1 MFLTKLENGDYRPTY
16 SSDSAESAKIGI
28 GTEVKATRARNAK
41 HHRKGMALLKL
52 GFDNQDTFTDFT
64 IYRYVVTM
72 KAGFVAWVKG
82 TDGNDHPLPKSIS
95 FENMSQSEFEDYYSA
110 VLTVILKEADLTD
123 EQIQTELINFM

>member
-1 MFLTKLENGDYRPTY
+1 MFLTKQSNGSYLPTY
-16 SSDSAESAKIGI
+16 PSDLDESVKISI
-28 GTEVKATRARNAK
+28 GAEVKVTRARNAK

-64 IYRYVVTM
+64 IYRYVTTM

-82 TDGNDHPLPKSIS
+82 TDGKEHPLPKSIS
-95 FENMSQSEFEDYYSA
+95 FENMSQGEFEDYYSA
-110 VLTVILKEADLTD
+110 VLTVISKETDLTD